1 MQRACELIEL
11 LHCGEVVEGVIDV
24 IPQPLKE
31 TTVKLES
38 DKINA
43 LLGTDI
49 DEGTMREILER
60 EGFTLEGDTIHVPSW
75 RGDVSH
81 YSDVAEEVARF
92 YGYNEIPTAFS
103 GGISTAGGYSPVQQ
117 YERELGTVCRGLG
130 LDEIITY
137 SFISPSYY
145 DKIRMPADDPRRD
158 SLRILNPLGEDTSI
172 MRTTVL
178 PSMLEILSRNYKVRN
193 REAWLYEIGK
203 IYRKRPDGMADE
215 PKIVS
220 LGAYGEGV
228 DFFTLK
234 GWVETLL
241 GTLRAGEAR
250 FVADKSNPAYHPGR
264 CAKVYLKDKEIG
276 TLGQIHPEVAKNYG
290 VEAELY
296 CAELSFETMFACKSG
311 TPVFKPLPRFP
322 GTSRDIAVI
331 CRADIPVGELR
342 DCILKNGGQYLVDCA
357 LFDVYTGHHIAE
369 GMKSVAFSL
378 RMRAEDQTLTDE
390 HAEETVKAVLTALER
405 QFGAVLR

>member
-1 MQRACELIEL
+1 MTE
-11 LHCGEVVEGVIDV
+11 
-24 IPQPLKE
+24 
-31 TTVKLES
+31 
-38 DKINA
+38 
-43 LLGTDI
+43 
-49 DEGTMREILER
+49 
-60 EGFTLEGDTIHVPSW
+60 
-75 RGDVSH
+75 
-81 YSDVAEEVARF
+81 
-92 YGYNEIPTAFS
+92 
-103 GGISTAGGYSPVQQ
+103 
-117 YERELGTVCRGLG
+117 
-130 LDEIITY
+130 
-137 SFISPSYY
+137 
-145 DKIRMPADDPRRD
+145 
-158 SLRILNPLGEDTSI
+158 
-172 MRTTVL
+172 
-178 PSMLEILSRNYKVRN
+178 
-193 REAWLYEIGK
+193 
-203 IYRKRPDGMADE
+203 E
-215 PKIVS
+215 PKVVS

-250 FVADKSNPAYHPGR
+250 FVADKTNPAYHPGR
-264 CAKVYLKDKEIG
+264 CAKVYLQGKEIG

-342 DCILKNGGQYLVDCA
+342 DCILKNGGQYLVDCT
-357 LFDVYTGHHIAE
+357 LFDVYTGHHIAD
-369 GMKSVAFSL
+369 GMKSAAFSL